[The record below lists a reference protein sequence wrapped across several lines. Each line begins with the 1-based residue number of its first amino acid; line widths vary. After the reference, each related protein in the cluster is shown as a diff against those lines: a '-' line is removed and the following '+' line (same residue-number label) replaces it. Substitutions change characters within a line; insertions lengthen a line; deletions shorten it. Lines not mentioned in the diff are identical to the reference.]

1 MKRLVNRPAT
11 GSAVVLPVTMKL
23 IRSWYWRLS
32 EVVELKVLKFNCELM
47 IISGNFLTFTMFRR
61 FIVLMKKEINVY
73 FFVLMKN

>member
-1 MKRLVNRPAT
+1 
-11 GSAVVLPVTMKL
+11 MKL

-73 FFVLMKN
+73 FFVLMKKLIRC